1 MTARIFIWLVVF
13 MMTMNCAIT
22 WAHTEEDY
30 LNMARNMIG
39 TLLSSGWE
47 TEEEILEQQQS
58 DDPLYHWNYTSQDDF
73 FGFFVTNG
81 WPRSECEVAFDKYL
95 AWIST
100 NDMTAVDS
108 QDRMFARSALGQCDA
123 MKYAKALETIRVYA
137 MNTTAVD
144 RVSVIDTAVR
154 FGDVDE
160 SSAFFVEEIVT
171 NTAKFSYADI
181 SWAIPSYCSKLLAVN
196 TNDAETVAIR
206 DRGVR
211 LFYANRYAWPD
222 WCTLDNLFVGTLSG
236 YDYSS
241 NRLDY
246 ANYVLSVT
254 TNNYWRAMHNHFV
267 SVTNDLL
274 SSGRQLVELSVSS
287 SE

>member
-39 TLLSSGWE
+39 TVMSIDFDNEADL
-47 TEEEILEQQQS
+47 TAAKNS
-58 DDPLYHWNYTSQDDF
+58 DDPVYHWNYMSQDDF
-73 FGFFVTNG
+73 FNFFVTNE
-81 WPRSECEVAFDKYL
+81 WTRVDCQAAFDKYL
-95 AWIST
+95 SWIST
-100 NDMTAVDS
+100 NDMSAVDL
-108 QDRMFARSALGQCDA
+108 QEKEFATGAIGQIES
-123 MKYAKALETIRVYA
+123 MKYTNALSTIRSYA
-137 MNTTAVD
+137 LNPSAID
-144 RVSVIDTAVR
+144 RVDVIDMSVR
-154 FGDVDE
+154 FGGVDE
-160 SSAFFVEEIVT
+160 SSASFVEEIVT
-171 NTAKFSYADI
+171 NTAKFLYADI

-274 SSGRQLVELSVSS
+274 SSGRQLVELSVP
-287 SE
+287 E